1 MATKKTSAEAA
12 REQAEEAAL
21 GSMLDGAFGA
31 MEGIEATPPSEAP
44 SGPPAES
51 PTDTSTEPSVE
62 PPSEPSPGPTEGPP
76 TGPPGG
82 PPTGPPTGPPGGP
95 PTGPP
100 GGPPTGPP
108 TGPPGGPPTGPP
120 TEPPAEEKEKTTE
133 EKDDSEETA
142 EEPEIT
148 AEEPSST
155 EEEDLKSAEKEEKD
169 EVVEELEV
177 TAEEEAL
184 EDEDAGS
191 SETSADSE
199 IDSSEQAGDAPE
211 SPAESDPSELED
223 SDEANLEPLSDESSD
238 DVEREM
244 EIARLTA
251 EIERLRGSLVG
262 AAEIIEEIEEVPMPP
277 VVLDNI
283 VVPPHL
289 VADFAR
295 MGRQLS
301 REGLVKGAMGSI
313 SMLHPDEPGLM
324 ISTRHS
330 TMLARLDD
338 RGIIG
343 GRLGGDSPRGSI
355 TDWKVHE
362 VLLASV
368 ALVTGG
374 PAACIHM
381 QGPYTTAAS
390 CEKDLILVQP
400 IDVLGR
406 EQIGKVVIVDPD
418 DDAQEEF
425 LRQVAEALQQG
436 GMRCVVVRG
445 HGAYAVGA
453 NLDQAMANAAM
464 LEHSMHILLLARQ
477 ANLKL

>member
-1 MATKKTSAEAA
+1 MAAKKTSAEEA

-31 MEGIEATPPSEAP
+31 MEGIENTTPSPGP
-44 SGPPAES
+44 SGPPG
-51 PTDTSTEPSVE
+51 PLG
-62 PPSEPSPGPTEGPP
+62 PPSGP
-76 TGPPGG
+76 TGPPSGPPQGPPSDGPTGPPSG
-82 PPTGPPTGPPGGP
+82 PPTGPPTGPPKGP
-95 PTGPP
+95 PQGPP
-100 GGPPTGPP
+100 SD
-108 TGPPGGPPTGPP
+108 
-120 TEPPAEEKEKTTE
+120 PPAVEEEPIE
-133 EKDDSEETA
+133 EAEPVVEEVSETSPEPVQEESEPVQDEPASEE
-142 EEPEIT
+142 P
-148 AEEPSST
+148 
-155 EEEDLKSAEKEEKD
+155 
-169 EVVEELEV
+169 EVVEEPPEAEPPTEEV
-177 TAEEEAL
+177 ASEAAATETPPVIEEEVPEPTAAEPTQ
-184 EDEDAGS
+184 EDN
-191 SETSADSE
+191 
-199 IDSSEQAGDAPE
+199 
-211 SPAESDPSELED
+211 PSEETPV
-223 SDEANLEPLSDESSD
+223 EEPVSEEEHEEEPPVDAD
-238 DVEREM
+238 REM

-251 EIERLRGSLVG
+251 EIERLRGSLTG
-262 AAEIIEEIEEVPMPP
+262 AVEVIEEIEETPMPP

-283 VVPPHL
+283 VVPPHI

-301 REGLVKGAMGSI
+301 REGLVKGTMGAI

-330 TMLARLDD
+330 TMLARLDE
-338 RGIIG
+338 RGIVG
-343 GRLGGDSPRGSI
+343 GPLGGNPPRGAI
-355 TDWKVHE
+355 GEWKVHE

-368 ALVTGG
+368 AALATGG

-400 IDVLGR
+400 IDVLGK
-406 EQIGKVVIVDPD
+406 EHIGKVVIVDPD
-418 DDAQEEF
+418 DDAQDEF

-464 LEHSMHILLLARQ
+464 LEHSMQVLLLARQ
-477 ANLKL
+477 ANLKI

>member
-1 MATKKTSAEAA
+1 MAAKKTSAEEA

-31 MEGIEATPPSEAP
+31 MEGIEQPAPEEPAP
-44 SGPPAES
+44 SGP
-51 PTDTSTEPSVE
+51 TG
-62 PPSEPSPGPTEGPP
+62 PPSGPP
-76 TGPPGG
+76 TGPPSGPPSPSGSPSG
-82 PPTGPPTGPPGGP
+82 PPTGPPSGP

-100 GGPPTGPP
+100 SGPPSGPP
-108 TGPPGGPPTGPP
+108 VAEAEPAPEEEPSEETQEEPKEPEPTVEDSEEAATEEGASVEEETPEAEAELEEVAEEPQPETPVEESEAEIEAEEESEP
-120 TEPPAEEKEKTTE
+120 TPSEEPQEESASDEAPAEEPAPEDPPAEE
-133 EKDDSEETA
+133 
-142 EEPEIT
+142 
-148 AEEPSST
+148 
-155 EEEDLKSAEKEEKD
+155 
-169 EVVEELEV
+169 
-177 TAEEEAL
+177 
-184 EDEDAGS
+184 
-191 SETSADSE
+191 
-199 IDSSEQAGDAPE
+199 E
-211 SPAESDPSELED
+211 SPLDAD
-223 SDEANLEPLSDESSD
+223 
-238 DVEREM
+238 REM

-262 AAEIIEEIEEVPMPP
+262 AAEVIEEIEETPMPP

-283 VVPPHL
+283 VIPPHV

-301 REGLVKGAMGSI
+301 RESLVKGTMGAI

-330 TMLARLDD
+330 TMLARLDE
-338 RGIIG
+338 RGIVG
-343 GRLGGDSPRGSI
+343 GRLGGDPPRGAI
-355 TDWKVHE
+355 AEWKVHE

-368 ALVTGG
+368 AMVTGG

-390 CEKDLILVQP
+390 SEKDLILVQP
-400 IDVLGR
+400 IDVLGK
-406 EQIGKVVIVDPD
+406 EHIGKVVIVDPD

-445 HGAYAVGA
+445 YGAYAVGA

-464 LEHSMHILLLARQ
+464 LEHSMQILLLARQ
-477 ANLKL
+477 ANLKI

>member
-1 MATKKTSAEAA
+1 MAAKKTSAEEA

-31 MEGIEATPPSEAP
+31 MDGIEATPPL
-44 SGPPAES
+44 SGPPGPPGPSS
-51 PTDTSTEPSVE
+51 PPPGPSS
-62 PPSEPSPGPTEGPP
+62 PPSAPPSTPPTGPP
-76 TGPPGG
+76 TGPPSG
-82 PPTGPPTGPPGGP
+82 PPTGPPTGPP
-95 PTGPP
+95 
-100 GGPPTGPP
+100 
-108 TGPPGGPPTGPP
+108 
-120 TEPPAEEKEKTTE
+120 
-133 EKDDSEETA
+133 SES
-142 EEPEIT
+142 PQDPIN
-148 AEEPSST
+148 
-155 EEEDLKSAEKEEKD
+155 DLP
-169 EVVEELEV
+169 
-177 TAEEEAL
+177 TAEEESVIEGQPETEDTPEAVMDPISEEVENAPEEPATVETPVAL
-184 EDEDAGS
+184 EATESVAE
-191 SETSADSE
+191 SESG
-199 IDSSEQAGDAPE
+199 EQETVSVEAASPE
-211 SPAESDPSELED
+211 PEPAEDDASEPEEPEPPKEKSTLGVAPVEDPTPEETPAED
-223 SDEANLEPLSDESSD
+223 TPVDTA
-238 DVEREM
+238 REM

-262 AAEIIEEIEEVPMPP
+262 AAEVIEEIEETPMPP
-277 VVLDNI
+277 VILENI
-283 VVPPHL
+283 VIPPHI

-301 REGLVKGAMGSI
+301 REGLVKGTMGAI

-330 TMLARLDD
+330 SMLARLND
-338 RGIIG
+338 RGIVG
-343 GRLGGDSPRGSI
+343 GPLGGNPPRGAI
-355 TDWKVHE
+355 AEWKVHE

-368 ALVTGG
+368 AALATGG

-390 CEKDLILVQP
+390 SEKDLILVQP
-400 IDVLGR
+400 IDVLGK
-406 EQIGKVVIVDPD
+406 EHIGKVVIVDPD

-464 LEHSMHILLLARQ
+464 LEHSMQVLLLARQ
-477 ANLKL
+477 ANLKI

>member
-1 MATKKTSAEAA
+1 MVAKKTSAEEA

-31 MEGIEATPPSEAP
+31 MEGIEPTTPEQPAPAGPPGPTGPP
-44 SGPPAES
+44 SGPPG
-51 PTDTSTEPSVE
+51 PTG
-62 PPSEPSPGPTEGPP
+62 PPSGPP
-76 TGPPGG
+76 TGPPSG
-82 PPTGPPTGPPGGP
+82 PPTGPPSGPPV
-95 PTGPP
+95 
-100 GGPPTGPP
+100 
-108 TGPPGGPPTGPP
+108 
-120 TEPPAEEKEKTTE
+120 AEEAPAME
-133 EKDDSEETA
+133 EEQPVETQEESNESEPTVEDSGEVAIEEGASVEEETPEA
-142 EEPEIT
+142 ESAPE
-148 AEEPSST
+148 
-155 EEEDLKSAEKEEKD
+155 
-169 EVVEELEV
+169 EVVEEPEAESPPEEPEAEV
-177 TAEEEAL
+177 EDEPEPTPSEEPQEESSPVEAPSEALASEDLPAEE
-184 EDEDAGS
+184 S
-191 SETSADSE
+191 P
-199 IDSSEQAGDAPE
+199 IDVD
-211 SPAESDPSELED
+211 
-223 SDEANLEPLSDESSD
+223 
-238 DVEREM
+238 REM

-262 AAEIIEEIEEVPMPP
+262 AAEVIEELEETPMPP

-283 VVPPHL
+283 VIPPHV

-301 REGLVKGAMGSI
+301 RESLVKGTMGAI

-330 TMLARLDD
+330 TMLARLDE
-338 RGIIG
+338 RGLVG
-343 GRLGGDSPRGSI
+343 GRLGGNPPRGAI
-355 TDWKVHE
+355 AEWKVHE

-368 ALVTGG
+368 AMVTGG

-390 CEKDLILVQP
+390 SEKDLILVQP
-400 IDVLGR
+400 IDVLGK
-406 EQIGKVVIVDPD
+406 EHIGKVVIVDPD

-445 HGAYAVGA
+445 FGAYAVGA

-464 LEHSMHILLLARQ
+464 LEHSMQVLLLARQ
-477 ANLKL
+477 ANLKI

>member
-1 MATKKTSAEAA
+1 MAAKKTSAEEA

-31 MEGIEATPPSEAP
+31 MEGIEQPAPEEPTPSGPTGPP
-44 SGPPAES
+44 SGPPGPTGPPSGPPS
-51 PTDTSTEPSVE
+51 PTG
-62 PPSEPSPGPTEGPP
+62 PPPGPP
-76 TGPPGG
+76 TGPPSGPPSG
-82 PPTGPPTGPPGGP
+82 PPTGPPSGPPAAEEEP
-95 PTGPP
+95 ATEE
-100 GGPPTGPP
+100 
-108 TGPPGGPPTGPP
+108 
-120 TEPPAEEKEKTTE
+120 EPPVETQEESKESESTVEDSEEATTE
-133 EKDDSEETA
+133 EDASVEEETPEAEPAPEEVA
-142 EEPEIT
+142 EEPQPESSP
-148 AEEPSST
+148 EEPEAEDEPEPTPSEEPQEESTPVEAPT
-155 EEEDLKSAEKEEKD
+155 EESGPEDSP
-169 EVVEELEV
+169 VEE
-177 TAEEEAL
+177 
-184 EDEDAGS
+184 
-191 SETSADSE
+191 
-199 IDSSEQAGDAPE
+199 
-211 SPAESDPSELED
+211 SPV
-223 SDEANLEPLSDESSD
+223 
-238 DVEREM
+238 DVDREM

-262 AAEIIEEIEEVPMPP
+262 AAEVIEELEETPMPP

-283 VVPPHL
+283 VIPPHI

-301 REGLVKGAMGSI
+301 RESLVKGTMGAI

-330 TMLARLDD
+330 TMLARLDE
-338 RGIIG
+338 RGIVG
-343 GRLGGDSPRGSI
+343 GRLGGNPPRGAI
-355 TDWKVHE
+355 AEWKVHE

-368 ALVTGG
+368 AMVTGG

-390 CEKDLILVQP
+390 SEKDLILVQP
-400 IDVLGR
+400 IDVLGK
-406 EQIGKVVIVDPD
+406 EHIGKVVIVDPD

-445 HGAYAVGA
+445 YGAYAVGA

-464 LEHSMHILLLARQ
+464 LEHSMQVLLLARQ
-477 ANLKL
+477 ANLKI

>member
-1 MATKKTSAEAA
+1 MAAKKTSAEEA

-31 MEGIEATPPSEAP
+31 MEEIEKPKPSEQTPDQSGP
-44 SGPPAES
+44 SGPPS
-51 PTDTSTEPSVE
+51 
-62 PPSEPSPGPTEGPP
+62 PPSGPP
-76 TGPPGG
+76 G
-82 PPTGPPTGPPGGP
+82 PPTGPPTGPPGP
-95 PTGPP
+95 PSDPP
-100 GGPPTGPP
+100 EAESSEPTNHENDLPIEEEQ
-108 TGPPGGPPTGPP
+108 P
-120 TEPPAEEKEKTTE
+120 TEIPTVEPVKTDSASVEIESTPEETTIEETQPEETSIPEAETSEEESEPKADIKSDTELELEPVENEKPLEEEKAQDAE
-133 EKDDSEETA
+133 DGDSIQQETSLEET
-142 EEPEIT
+142 
-148 AEEPSST
+148 S
-155 EEEDLKSAEKEEKD
+155 L
-169 EVVEELEV
+169 
-177 TAEEEAL
+177 
-184 EDEDAGS
+184 DA
-191 SETSADSE
+191 
-199 IDSSEQAGDAPE
+199 
-211 SPAESDPSELED
+211 
-223 SDEANLEPLSDESSD
+223 
-238 DVEREM
+238 EREM

-262 AAEIIEEIEEVPMPP
+262 AAEVIEEIEETPMPP

-283 VVPPHL
+283 VIPPHI

-301 REGLVKGAMGSI
+301 REALVKGTMGAI

-324 ISTRHS
+324 ITTRHS
-330 TMLARLDD
+330 TMLSRLDE
-338 RGIIG
+338 RGIVG
-343 GRLGGDSPRGSI
+343 GRLGGDPPRGAISE
-355 TDWKVHE
+355 WKVHE

-390 CEKDLILVQP
+390 SEKDLILVQP
-400 IDVLGR
+400 IDVLGK
-406 EQIGKVVIVDPD
+406 EHIGKVVIVDPD

-445 HGAYAVGA
+445 YGAYAVGA

-464 LEHSMHILLLARQ
+464 LEHSMQVLLLARQ
-477 ANLKL
+477 ANLKI

>member
-1 MATKKTSAEAA
+1 MATKKTSAEQA

-31 MEGIEATPPSEAP
+31 MDGIEATPPSSGPTGPPGP
-44 SGPPAES
+44 SGPPS
-51 PTDTSTEPSVE
+51 GPSG
-62 PPSEPSPGPTEGPP
+62 PPSEPPTGPPSGPP
-76 TGPPGG
+76 TGPPSG
-82 PPTGPPTGPPGGP
+82 PPTGPPSGPPSAAPQDP
-95 PTGPP
+95 PSDLPAADEESVVVEEPVAEEAPET
-100 GGPPTGPP
+100 
-108 TGPPGGPPTGPP
+108 P
-120 TEPPAEEKEKTTE
+120 TEPVLEEPENAPEEPA
-133 EKDDSEETA
+133 A
-142 EEPEIT
+142 EEPT
-148 AEEPSST
+148 AAEETTEAVAEPVS
-155 EEEDLKSAEKEEKD
+155 EEETVPEEAAS
-169 EVVEELEV
+169 EEPKA
-177 TAEEEAL
+177 AEEEV
-184 EDEDAGS
+184 
-191 SETSADSE
+191 SEPVEPEPAQEESTPVE
-199 IDSSEQAGDAPE
+199 APVEE
-211 SPAESDPSELED
+211 SPQ
-223 SDEANLEPLSDESSD
+223 DESPEEEAVV
-238 DVEREM
+238 DVDSEM

-262 AAEIIEEIEEVPMPP
+262 AAEIIEEIEETPMPP

-283 VVPPHL
+283 VIPPHI

-301 REGLVKGAMGSI
+301 REALVKGTMGAI

-330 TMLARLDD
+330 TMLARLDE
-338 RGIIG
+338 RGIVG
-343 GRLGGDSPRGSI
+343 GRLGGNPPRGAI
-355 TDWKVHE
+355 AEWKVHE

-368 ALVTGG
+368 AMVTGG
-374 PAACIHM
+374 PAACVHM

-390 CEKDLILVQP
+390 SEKDLILVQP
-400 IDVLGR
+400 IDVLGK
-406 EQIGKVVIVDPD
+406 EHIGKVVIVDPD
-418 DDAQEEF
+418 DDAVEEY

-464 LEHSMHILLLARQ
+464 LEHSMQVLLLARQ

>member
-1 MATKKTSAEAA
+1 MATKKTSAEEA
-12 REQAEEAAL
+12 REQAEEATL

-31 MEGIEATPPSEAP
+31 MEGIEASPAPTPSN
-44 SGPPAES
+44 PPA
-51 PTDTSTEPSVE
+51 TPS
-62 PPSEPSPGPTEGPP
+62 GPP
-76 TGPPGG
+76 TGPPSKPPTGPPSG
-82 PPTGPPTGPPGGP
+82 PPTGPPSGP

-100 GGPPTGPP
+100 S
-108 TGPPGGPPTGPP
+108 GPPGKPPS
-120 TEPPAEEKEKTTE
+120 EPPSESNTE
-133 EKDDSEETA
+133 EL
-142 EEPEIT
+142 
-148 AEEPSST
+148 ST
-155 EEEDLKSAEKEEKD
+155 EEESAEPASQEIEEASVEPESSND
-169 EVVEELEV
+169 ENPIVEEEASEPVVEEAPAEPEEAEPEQIEEV
-177 TAEEEAL
+177 AETEPEQEEESEPIVTEEPAETSTEESAEESPPV
-184 EDEDAGS
+184 DVD
-191 SETSADSE
+191 
-199 IDSSEQAGDAPE
+199 QA
-211 SPAESDPSELED
+211 
-223 SDEANLEPLSDESSD
+223 
-238 DVEREM
+238 M

-251 EIERLRGSLVG
+251 EIERLRGGLVG
-262 AAEIIEEIEEVPMPP
+262 AVEVIEEIEEEPLPP
-277 VVLDNI
+277 VVLEDI
-283 VVPPHL
+283 VVPSHM

-301 REGLVKGAMGSI
+301 RESLIKGTMGAI
-313 SMLHPDEPGLM
+313 SMLHPDEPGMM

-330 TMLARLDD
+330 TMLSRLDE
-338 RGIIG
+338 RGIVG
-343 GRLGGDSPRGSI
+343 GRLGGNPPRGAISE
-355 TDWKVHE
+355 WKIHE

-400 IDVLGR
+400 IDVLGK
-406 EQIGKVVIVDPD
+406 EHIGKVVIVDPD

-464 LEHSMHILLLARQ
+464 LEHSMQILLLARQ
-477 ANLKL
+477 ANLKI

>member
-31 MEGIEATPPSEAP
+31 MEGIEATPPSEGP
-44 SGPPAES
+44 QGPPAES
-51 PTDTSTEPSVE
+51 PTDTIT
-62 PPSEPSPGPTEGPP
+62 EPSPGPT
-76 TGPPGG
+76 
-82 PPTGPPTGPPGGP
+82 GGP

-108 TGPPGGPPTGPP
+108 TGPPGGPPTKSPTGPPGGPPTKSPTGPPGGPPTGPP
-120 TEPPAEEKEKTTE
+120 TEEKEETTE
-133 EKDDSEETA
+133 ENDDSEETIEA
-142 EEPEIT
+142 PETTTEES
-148 AEEPSST
+148 SST
-155 EEEDLKSAEKEEKD
+155 EDEDPKAAEKEEN
-169 EVVEELEV
+169 EVVEEMEV
-177 TAEEEAL
+177 TAEEEAV
-184 EDEDAGS
+184 EDEDAGT
-191 SETSADSE
+191 SETSADSDT
-199 IDSSEQAGDAPE
+199 DSSKQTGDAAE
-211 SPAESDPSELED
+211 SPTESEPSESED

-262 AAEIIEEIEEVPMPP
+262 AAEVIEEIEEVPMPP

>member
-1 MATKKTSAEAA
+1 MAARKTSAEEA

-31 MEGIEATPPSEAP
+31 MDGIEATPPL
-44 SGPPAES
+44 SGPTGPPGSSS
-51 PTDTSTEPSVE
+51 PPPGPSS
-62 PPSEPSPGPTEGPP
+62 PPSAPPSTPPTGPP
-76 TGPPGG
+76 TGPPSG
-82 PPTGPPTGPPGGP
+82 PPTGPPTGPP
-95 PTGPP
+95 
-100 GGPPTGPP
+100 
-108 TGPPGGPPTGPP
+108 
-120 TEPPAEEKEKTTE
+120 
-133 EKDDSEETA
+133 SES
-142 EEPEIT
+142 PQDPIN
-148 AEEPSST
+148 
-155 EEEDLKSAEKEEKD
+155 DLP
-169 EVVEELEV
+169 
-177 TAEEEAL
+177 TAEEESVIEGQPETEDTPEAVMEPISEEVENAPEEPATMETPVAL
-184 EDEDAGS
+184 EATESVAESESDEQETVSVEAASPEPEPAEDDA
-191 SETSADSE
+191 SEPEEPEPPKEESTL
-199 IDSSEQAGDAPE
+199 GVAPVEEPAPEE
-211 SPAESDPSELED
+211 SPAEDTPVD
-223 SDEANLEPLSDESSD
+223 TA
-238 DVEREM
+238 REM

-262 AAEIIEEIEEVPMPP
+262 AAEVIEEIEETPMPP
-277 VVLDNI
+277 VILENI
-283 VVPPHL
+283 VIPPHI

-301 REGLVKGAMGSI
+301 REGLVKGTMGAI

-330 TMLARLDD
+330 SMLARLND
-338 RGIIG
+338 RGIVG
-343 GRLGGDSPRGSI
+343 GPLGGNPPRGAI
-355 TDWKVHE
+355 AEWKVHE

-368 ALVTGG
+368 AALATGG

-390 CEKDLILVQP
+390 SEKDLILVQP
-400 IDVLGR
+400 IDVLGK
-406 EQIGKVVIVDPD
+406 EHIGKVVIVDPD

-464 LEHSMHILLLARQ
+464 LEHSMQVLLLARQ
-477 ANLKL
+477 ANLKI

>member
-1 MATKKTSAEAA
+1 MASKKTSAEEA

-31 MEGIEATPPSEAP
+31 MEGIESTPPSPGP
-44 SGPPAES
+44 SGPPGPPDQS
-51 PTDTSTEPSVE
+51 GPSG
-62 PPSEPSPGPTEGPP
+62 PPSGP
-76 TGPPGG
+76 TGPPTSPPQVPPSDGPSG
-82 PPTGPPTGPPGGP
+82 PPTGPPTGPPSGP

-100 GGPPTGPP
+100 KGPPQGPP
-108 TGPPGGPPTGPP
+108 SDPPAVEEEPIEEPESVVEDVPETPPEPVQEESEP
-120 TEPPAEEKEKTTE
+120 VQDEPVSEEPEAVDEAPESEPEPPAEEVASEVIATETPPVIEEEVPEPADAGPVKEDNPPE
-133 EKDDSEETA
+133 EALIEEPIAAEEHA
-142 EEPEIT
+142 EEP
-148 AEEPSST
+148 P
-155 EEEDLKSAEKEEKD
+155 
-169 EVVEELEV
+169 V
-177 TAEEEAL
+177 
-184 EDEDAGS
+184 DA
-191 SETSADSE
+191 D
-199 IDSSEQAGDAPE
+199 
-211 SPAESDPSELED
+211 
-223 SDEANLEPLSDESSD
+223 
-238 DVEREM
+238 REM

-262 AAEIIEEIEEVPMPP
+262 AAEVIEEIEETPMPP

-283 VVPPHL
+283 VVPPHI

-295 MGRQLS
+295 LGRQLS
-301 REGLVKGAMGSI
+301 REGLVKGTMGAI

-330 TMLARLDD
+330 TMLARLDE
-338 RGIIG
+338 RGIVG
-343 GRLGGDSPRGSI
+343 GPLGGNPPRGAI
-355 TDWKVHE
+355 GEWKVHE

-368 ALVTGG
+368 AALATGG

-400 IDVLGR
+400 IDVLGK
-406 EQIGKVVIVDPD
+406 EHIGKVVIVDPD
-418 DDAQEEF
+418 DDAPDEF

-464 LEHSMHILLLARQ
+464 LEHSMQVLLLARQ
-477 ANLKL
+477 ANLKI

>member
-31 MEGIEATPPSEAP
+31 MEGIEATPPSEGP
-44 SGPPAES
+44 QGPPAES
-51 PTDTSTEPSVE
+51 PTDTIT
-62 PPSEPSPGPTEGPP
+62 EPSPGPT
-76 TGPPGG
+76 
-82 PPTGPPTGPPGGP
+82 GGP

-120 TEPPAEEKEKTTE
+120 TGPPGGPPTGPPTGPPGGPPTGPPTEEKEETTE
-133 EKDDSEETA
+133 ENDDSEETTEA
-142 EEPEIT
+142 LETTTEE
-148 AEEPSST
+148 SST
-155 EEEDLKSAEKEEKD
+155 TEDEDPKAAEKEEN
-169 EVVEELEV
+169 EVVEEMEV
-177 TAEEEAL
+177 TTEEEAV
-184 EDEDAGS
+184 EDEGAGT
-191 SETSADSE
+191 SETSADSDT
-199 IDSSEQAGDAPE
+199 DSSEQSGDAAE
-211 SPAESDPSELED
+211 SPAESEPSESED
-223 SDEANLEPLSDESSD
+223 SDEANLEPLSDESPD

-262 AAEIIEEIEEVPMPP
+262 AAEVIEEIEEVPMPP

>member
-31 MEGIEATPPSEAP
+31 MEGIEATPPSEGP
-44 SGPPAES
+44 QGPPAES
-51 PTDTSTEPSVE
+51 PTDTIT
-62 PPSEPSPGPTEGPP
+62 EPSPGPT
-76 TGPPGG
+76 
-82 PPTGPPTGPPGGP
+82 GGP

-120 TEPPAEEKEKTTE
+120 TGPPGSPPTKSPTGPPGGPPTGPPTEEKEETTE
-133 EKDDSEETA
+133 ENDDSEETIEA
-142 EEPEIT
+142 PEIT
-148 AEEPSST
+148 TEEPSST
-155 EEEDLKSAEKEEKD
+155 EDEDPKAAEKEEN
-169 EVVEELEV
+169 EVVEEMEV
-177 TAEEEAL
+177 TAEEEAV
-184 EDEDAGS
+184 EDEDAGT
-191 SETSADSE
+191 SETSADSDT
-199 IDSSEQAGDAPE
+199 DSSEQSGDAAE
-211 SPAESDPSELED
+211 SPTESEPSESED
-223 SDEANLEPLSDESSD
+223 SDEANLELLSEESSD

>member
-1 MATKKTSAEAA
+1 MAAKKTSAEEA

-31 MEGIEATPPSEAP
+31 MEGIESTPPSPGP
-44 SGPPAES
+44 SGPPGPPDQS
-51 PTDTSTEPSVE
+51 GPSG
-62 PPSEPSPGPTEGPP
+62 PPSGP
-76 TGPPGG
+76 TGPPTSPPQVPPSDGPSG
-82 PPTGPPTGPPGGP
+82 PPTGPPTGPPSGP

-100 GGPPTGPP
+100 KGPPQGPP
-108 TGPPGGPPTGPP
+108 SDPPAVEEEPIEEPESVVEDVPETPPEPVQEESEP
-120 TEPPAEEKEKTTE
+120 VQDEPVSEEPEAVDEAPESEPEPPAEEVALEVIATETPPVIEEEVPEPADAGPVKEDNPPE
-133 EKDDSEETA
+133 EALIEEPIAAEEHA
-142 EEPEIT
+142 EEP
-148 AEEPSST
+148 P
-155 EEEDLKSAEKEEKD
+155 
-169 EVVEELEV
+169 V
-177 TAEEEAL
+177 
-184 EDEDAGS
+184 DA
-191 SETSADSE
+191 D
-199 IDSSEQAGDAPE
+199 
-211 SPAESDPSELED
+211 
-223 SDEANLEPLSDESSD
+223 
-238 DVEREM
+238 REM

-262 AAEIIEEIEEVPMPP
+262 AAEVIEEIEETPMPP

-283 VVPPHL
+283 VVPPHI

-295 MGRQLS
+295 LGRQLS
-301 REGLVKGAMGSI
+301 REGLVKGTMGAI

-330 TMLARLDD
+330 TMLARLDE
-338 RGIIG
+338 RGIVG
-343 GRLGGDSPRGSI
+343 GPLGGNPPRGAI
-355 TDWKVHE
+355 GEWKVHE

-368 ALVTGG
+368 AALATGG

-400 IDVLGR
+400 IDVLGK
-406 EQIGKVVIVDPD
+406 EHIGKVVIVDPD
-418 DDAQEEF
+418 DDAPDEF

-464 LEHSMHILLLARQ
+464 LEHSMQVLLLARQ
-477 ANLKL
+477 ANLKI

>member
-1 MATKKTSAEAA
+1 MAAKKTSAEEA

-31 MEGIEATPPSEAP
+31 MEGIESTPPSPGP
-44 SGPPAES
+44 SGPPS
-51 PTDTSTEPSVE
+51 
-62 PPSEPSPGPTEGPP
+62 GP
-76 TGPPGG
+76 TGPPSG
-82 PPTGPPTGPPGGP
+82 PPQNPPNDGPTGPPTGPPSGP

-100 GGPPTGPP
+100 KGPPQGPP
-108 TGPPGGPPTGPP
+108 SDPP
-120 TEPPAEEKEKTTE
+120 
-133 EKDDSEETA
+133 
-142 EEPEIT
+142 
-148 AEEPSST
+148 
-155 EEEDLKSAEKEEKD
+155 
-169 EVVEELEV
+169 
-177 TAEEEAL
+177 TAEEEPS
-184 EDEDAGS
+184 EEPEPVVEEV
-191 SETSADSE
+191 SETPAEPVQEESE
-199 IDSSEQAGDAPE
+199 PVQGEPVSEEPEMAEEVPE
-211 SPAESDPSELED
+211 SEP
-223 SDEANLEPLSDESSD
+223 EPLAEEVASEVVATETSPTIEEEIPEPAA
-238 DVEREM
+238 VEPPKEDNPPEEAPIEEPVGTEEHAEEPPADTDREM

-262 AAEIIEEIEEVPMPP
+262 AAEVIEEIEETPMPP

-283 VVPPHL
+283 VVPPHI

-301 REGLVKGAMGSI
+301 RESLVKGTMGAI

-330 TMLARLDD
+330 SMLARLDE
-338 RGIIG
+338 RGIVG
-343 GRLGGDSPRGSI
+343 GPLGGNPPRGAI
-355 TDWKVHE
+355 REWRVHE

-368 ALVTGG
+368 AMVSGG

-381 QGPYTTAAS
+381 LGPYTTAAS
-390 CEKDLILVQP
+390 SEKDLILVQP
-400 IDVLGR
+400 IDVLGK
-406 EQIGKVVIVDPD
+406 EHIGKVVIVDPD

-464 LEHSMHILLLARQ
+464 LEHSMQVLLLARQ
-477 ANLKL
+477 ANLKI

>member
-31 MEGIEATPPSEAP
+31 MEGIEATPPPEVP
-44 SGPPAES
+44 QGPPAES
-51 PTDTSTEPSVE
+51 PTDTIT
-62 PPSEPSPGPTEGPP
+62 EPSPGPT
-76 TGPPGG
+76 
-82 PPTGPPTGPPGGP
+82 GGP

-120 TEPPAEEKEKTTE
+120 TEEKEETTE
-133 EKDDSEETA
+133 ENDDSEETTEA
-142 EEPEIT
+142 PETTTEE
-148 AEEPSST
+148 SST
-155 EEEDLKSAEKEEKD
+155 TEDEDPKAAEKEEN
-169 EVVEELEV
+169 EVVEEMEV
-177 TAEEEAL
+177 TTEEEAV
-184 EDEDAGS
+184 EDEGAGT
-191 SETSADSE
+191 SETSADSDT
-199 IDSSEQAGDAPE
+199 DSSEQSGDAAE
-211 SPAESDPSELED
+211 SPAESEPSESED
-223 SDEANLEPLSDESSD
+223 SDEANLEPLSDESPD

-262 AAEIIEEIEEVPMPP
+262 AAEVIEEIEEVPMPP

>member
-1 MATKKTSAEAA
+1 MATKKTSAEQA

-31 MEGIEATPPSEAP
+31 MDGIEATPPSSGPTGSPGP
-44 SGPPAES
+44 SGPPS
-51 PTDTSTEPSVE
+51 GPSG
-62 PPSEPSPGPTEGPP
+62 PPSGPPTGSPSGPP
-76 TGPPGG
+76 TGPPSG
-82 PPTGPPTGPPGGP
+82 PPTGPPSGPPSVAPQDP
-95 PTGPP
+95 PSDLPAAEEKSVVVEEPVAEEAPAT
-100 GGPPTGPP
+100 
-108 TGPPGGPPTGPP
+108 P
-120 TEPPAEEKEKTTE
+120 TESVLEEPENAPEEPAAEEVTETVVEPVSEEQESVPEEAASEEPKPAEEEV
-133 EKDDSEETA
+133 SEPV
-142 EEPEIT
+142 EPEP
-148 AEEPSST
+148 AQEEST
-155 EEEDLKSAEKEEKD
+155 PD
-169 EVVEELEV
+169 EAPVEESP
-177 TAEEEAL
+177 EEEAVV
-184 EDEDAGS
+184 
-191 SETSADSE
+191 
-199 IDSSEQAGDAPE
+199 
-211 SPAESDPSELED
+211 
-223 SDEANLEPLSDESSD
+223 
-238 DVEREM
+238 DVDREM

-262 AAEIIEEIEEVPMPP
+262 AAEVIEEIEETPMPP

-283 VVPPHL
+283 VIPPHI

-301 REGLVKGAMGSI
+301 REALVKGTMGAI

-330 TMLARLDD
+330 TMLARLDE
-338 RGIIG
+338 RGIVG
-343 GRLGGDSPRGSI
+343 GRLGGNPPRGAI
-355 TDWKVHE
+355 AEWKVHE

-368 ALVTGG
+368 AMVTGG

-390 CEKDLILVQP
+390 SEKDLILVQP
-400 IDVLGR
+400 IDVLGK
-406 EQIGKVVIVDPD
+406 EHIGKVVIVDPD
-418 DDAQEEF
+418 DDAVEEY

-464 LEHSMHILLLARQ
+464 LEHSMQVLLLARQ

>member
-1 MATKKTSAEAA
+1 MATKKTSAEQA

-31 MEGIEATPPSEAP
+31 MDGIEATPPSSGPTGPPGP
-44 SGPPAES
+44 SGPPS
-51 PTDTSTEPSVE
+51 GPSG
-62 PPSEPSPGPTEGPP
+62 PPSGPP
-76 TGPPGG
+76 TGPPSG
-82 PPTGPPTGPPGGP
+82 PPTGPPSGP

-100 GGPPTGPP
+100 SGPPSVPP
-108 TGPPGGPPTGPP
+108 QDPPSDLPAAEEESVVVEEPVAEEAPATP
-120 TEPPAEEKEKTTE
+120 TESVLEEPENAPEEPA
-133 EKDDSEETA
+133 A
-142 EEPEIT
+142 EEPT
-148 AEEPSST
+148 AAEETTEAVAEPVS
-155 EEEDLKSAEKEEKD
+155 EEETVPEEAASEEPKAPEEEVSEPVEPEPAQEESTPD
-169 EVVEELEV
+169 EAPVEESPQDESP
-177 TAEEEAL
+177 EEEAVV
-184 EDEDAGS
+184 
-191 SETSADSE
+191 
-199 IDSSEQAGDAPE
+199 
-211 SPAESDPSELED
+211 
-223 SDEANLEPLSDESSD
+223 
-238 DVEREM
+238 DVDREM

-262 AAEIIEEIEEVPMPP
+262 AAEVIEELEETPMPP

-283 VVPPHL
+283 VIPPHI

-301 REGLVKGAMGSI
+301 REALVKGTMGAI

-330 TMLARLDD
+330 TMLARLDE
-338 RGIIG
+338 RGIVG
-343 GRLGGDSPRGSI
+343 GRLGGNPPRGAI
-355 TDWKVHE
+355 AEWKVHE

-368 ALVTGG
+368 AMVTGG

-390 CEKDLILVQP
+390 SEKDLILVQP
-400 IDVLGR
+400 IDVLGK
-406 EQIGKVVIVDPD
+406 EHIGKVVIVDPD
-418 DDAQEEF
+418 DDAVEEY

-464 LEHSMHILLLARQ
+464 LEHSMQVLLLARQ
-477 ANLKL
+477 ANLRL

>member
-1 MATKKTSAEAA
+1 MATKKTSAEQA

-31 MEGIEATPPSEAP
+31 MDGIEATPPSSGPTGPPGP
-44 SGPPAES
+44 SGPPS
-51 PTDTSTEPSVE
+51 GPSG
-62 PPSEPSPGPTEGPP
+62 PPSGPP
-76 TGPPGG
+76 TGPPSG
-82 PPTGPPTGPPGGP
+82 PPTGPPSGP

-100 GGPPTGPP
+100 SGPPSAAPQDPP
-108 TGPPGGPPTGPP
+108 SDLPAADEESVVVEEPVAEEAPETP
-120 TEPPAEEKEKTTE
+120 TEPVLEEPENAPEEPA
-133 EKDDSEETA
+133 A
-142 EEPEIT
+142 EEPT
-148 AEEPSST
+148 AAEETTEAVAEPVS
-155 EEEDLKSAEKEEKD
+155 EEETVPEEAAS
-169 EVVEELEV
+169 EEPKA
-177 TAEEEAL
+177 AEEEVSEPVEPEPAQ
-184 EDEDAGS
+184 EESTPDE
-191 SETSADSE
+191 
-199 IDSSEQAGDAPE
+199 APVEE
-211 SPAESDPSELED
+211 SPQ
-223 SDEANLEPLSDESSD
+223 DESPEEEAVV
-238 DVEREM
+238 DVDREM

-262 AAEIIEEIEEVPMPP
+262 AAEIIEEIEETPMPP

-283 VVPPHL
+283 VIPPHI

-301 REGLVKGAMGSI
+301 REALVKGTMGAI

-330 TMLARLDD
+330 TMLARLDE
-338 RGIIG
+338 RGIVG
-343 GRLGGDSPRGSI
+343 GRLGGNPPRGAI
-355 TDWKVHE
+355 AEWKVHE

-368 ALVTGG
+368 AMVTGG
-374 PAACIHM
+374 PAACVHM

-390 CEKDLILVQP
+390 SEKDLILVQP
-400 IDVLGR
+400 IDVLGK
-406 EQIGKVVIVDPD
+406 EHIGKVVIVDPD
-418 DDAQEEF
+418 DDAVEEY

-464 LEHSMHILLLARQ
+464 LEHSMQVLLLARQ

>member
-31 MEGIEATPPSEAP
+31 MEGIEATPPSEGP
-44 SGPPAES
+44 QGPPAES
-51 PTDTSTEPSVE
+51 PTDTIT
-62 PPSEPSPGPTEGPP
+62 EPSPGPT
-76 TGPPGG
+76 
-82 PPTGPPTGPPGGP
+82 GGP

-120 TEPPAEEKEKTTE
+120 TGPPGSPPTKSPTGPSGGPPTGPPSEPSTEEMEKTTE
-133 EKDDSEETA
+133 ENDDSEETKEA
-142 EEPEIT
+142 PETTTEES
-148 AEEPSST
+148 SST
-155 EEEDLKSAEKEEKD
+155 EDEDPKAAEKEEN
-169 EVVEELEV
+169 EVVEEMEV
-177 TAEEEAL
+177 TAEEEAV
-184 EDEDAGS
+184 EDEDAGT
-191 SETSADSE
+191 SETSADSDT
-199 IDSSEQAGDAPE
+199 DSSKQTGDAAE
-211 SPAESDPSELED
+211 SPTESEPSESED

-262 AAEIIEEIEEVPMPP
+262 AAEVIEEIEEVPMPP

>member
-1 MATKKTSAEAA
+1 MAAKKTSAEQA
-12 REQAEEAAL
+12 REKAEEAAL

-31 MEGIEATPPSEAP
+31 MEGIETPPSESGP
-44 SGPPAES
+44 SGPP
-51 PTDTSTEPSVE
+51 
-62 PPSEPSPGPTEGPP
+62 PGPTGPP
-76 TGPPGG
+76 PESSTKPPSGPPSGPPKGPPRGPPSGPPGG
-82 PPTGPPTGPPGGP
+82 PPGRPPSGPPSGPPSETQEEEEEPGP
-95 PTGPP
+95 ENESPDATSPIEPEQSDALPEEGEPEP
-100 GGPPTGPP
+100 EESENAETIVSEK
-108 TGPPGGPPTGPP
+108 P
-120 TEPPAEEKEKTTE
+120 TETESEPAPEESEAVPEKAVIE
-133 EKDDSEETA
+133 ESPA
-142 EEPEIT
+142 EEPEASEPME
-148 AEEPSST
+148 AEVPQEGTLPSEAEVAEAESKEAT
-155 EEEDLKSAEKEEKD
+155 EEDSPI
-169 EVVEELEV
+169 
-177 TAEEEAL
+177 
-184 EDEDAGS
+184 DA
-191 SETSADSE
+191 
-199 IDSSEQAGDAPE
+199 
-211 SPAESDPSELED
+211 
-223 SDEANLEPLSDESSD
+223 
-238 DVEREM
+238 EREM

-262 AAEIIEEIEEVPMPP
+262 AAEVIEEIEETPMPP

-283 VVPPHL
+283 VVPPHI

-301 REGLVKGAMGSI
+301 RESLVKGTMGAI

-330 TMLARLDD
+330 TMLSRLDE
-338 RGIIG
+338 RGIVG
-343 GRLGGDSPRGSI
+343 GRLGGNPPRGSI
-355 TDWKVHE
+355 GDWKVHE

-400 IDVLGR
+400 IDVLGK

-464 LEHSMHILLLARQ
+464 LEHSMQVLLLARQ
-477 ANLKL
+477 ANLKI

>member
-31 MEGIEATPPSEAP
+31 MEGIEATPPPEVP
-44 SGPPAES
+44 QGPPAES
-51 PTDTSTEPSVE
+51 PTDTIT
-62 PPSEPSPGPTEGPP
+62 EPSPGPT
-76 TGPPGG
+76 
-82 PPTGPPTGPPGGP
+82 GGP

-120 TEPPAEEKEKTTE
+120 TGPPGGPPTGPPTEEKEETTE
-133 EKDDSEETA
+133 ENDDSEETTEA
-142 EEPEIT
+142 LETTTEE
-148 AEEPSST
+148 SST
-155 EEEDLKSAEKEEKD
+155 TEDEDPKAAEKEEN
-169 EVVEELEV
+169 EVVEEMEV
-177 TAEEEAL
+177 TTEEEAV
-184 EDEDAGS
+184 EDEGAGT
-191 SETSADSE
+191 SETSADSDT
-199 IDSSEQAGDAPE
+199 DSSEQSGDAAE
-211 SPAESDPSELED
+211 SPAESEPSESED

-262 AAEIIEEIEEVPMPP
+262 AAEVIEEIEEVPMPP

>member
-1 MATKKTSAEAA
+1 MATKKTSAEQA

-31 MEGIEATPPSEAP
+31 MDGIEATPPSSGPTGPPGP
-44 SGPPAES
+44 SGPPS
-51 PTDTSTEPSVE
+51 GPSG
-62 PPSEPSPGPTEGPP
+62 PPSGPLSGPP
-76 TGPPGG
+76 TGPPSG
-82 PPTGPPTGPPGGP
+82 PPTGPPSGPPSVP
-95 PTGPP
+95 PQDSPSELPAEEEESVVVEEPVAEEAPET
-100 GGPPTGPP
+100 
-108 TGPPGGPPTGPP
+108 P
-120 TEPPAEEKEKTTE
+120 TEPVSEEPAVEEPTIAEEVTE
-133 EKDDSEETA
+133 AVAEPVSEEQETVPEEA
-142 EEPEIT
+142 ASEEP
-148 AEEPSST
+148 
-155 EEEDLKSAEKEEKD
+155 K
-169 EVVEELEV
+169 V
-177 TAEEEAL
+177 AEEEAS
-184 EDEDAGS
+184 EPDEPEPPQEESTPDEEPVEEPPQEES
-191 SETSADSE
+191 SEE
-199 IDSSEQAGDAPE
+199 E
-211 SPAESDPSELED
+211 SVV
-223 SDEANLEPLSDESSD
+223 
-238 DVEREM
+238 DVDREM

-262 AAEIIEEIEEVPMPP
+262 AAEVIEEIEETPMPP

-283 VVPPHL
+283 VIPPHI

-301 REGLVKGAMGSI
+301 REALVKGTMGAI

-330 TMLARLDD
+330 TMLARLDE
-338 RGIIG
+338 RGIVG
-343 GRLGGDSPRGSI
+343 GRLGGNPPRGAI
-355 TDWKVHE
+355 AEWKVHE

-368 ALVTGG
+368 AMVTGG

-400 IDVLGR
+400 IDVLGK
-406 EQIGKVVIVDPD
+406 EHIGKVVIVDPD
-418 DDAQEEF
+418 DDAVEEY

-464 LEHSMHILLLARQ
+464 LEHSMQVLLLARQ
-477 ANLKL
+477 ANLKI

>member
-1 MATKKTSAEAA
+1 MATKKTSAEQA

-31 MEGIEATPPSEAP
+31 MDGIEATPPSSGPTGPPGP
-44 SGPPAES
+44 SGPPS
-51 PTDTSTEPSVE
+51 GPSG
-62 PPSEPSPGPTEGPP
+62 PPSGPP
-76 TGPPGG
+76 TGPPSG
-82 PPTGPPTGPPGGP
+82 PPTGPPSGP

-100 GGPPTGPP
+100 SGPPSAAPQDPP
-108 TGPPGGPPTGPP
+108 SDLPAADEESVVVEEPVAEEAPETP
-120 TEPPAEEKEKTTE
+120 TEPVL
-133 EKDDSEETA
+133 
-142 EEPEIT
+142 EEPENAPEEPAADEPT
-148 AEEPSST
+148 AAEETT
-155 EEEDLKSAEKEEKD
+155 EAVAEPVSEEAASEEPKA
-169 EVVEELEV
+169 
-177 TAEEEAL
+177 AEEEVSEPVEPEPAQ
-184 EDEDAGS
+184 EESTPDE
-191 SETSADSE
+191 
-199 IDSSEQAGDAPE
+199 APVEE
-211 SPAESDPSELED
+211 SPQ
-223 SDEANLEPLSDESSD
+223 DESPEEEAVV
-238 DVEREM
+238 DVDREM

-262 AAEIIEEIEEVPMPP
+262 AAEIIEEIEETPMPP

-283 VVPPHL
+283 VIPPHI

-301 REGLVKGAMGSI
+301 REALVKGTMGAI

-330 TMLARLDD
+330 TMLARLDE
-338 RGIIG
+338 RGIVG
-343 GRLGGDSPRGSI
+343 GRLGGNPPRGAI
-355 TDWKVHE
+355 AEWKVHE

-368 ALVTGG
+368 AMVTGG
-374 PAACIHM
+374 PAACVHM

-390 CEKDLILVQP
+390 SEKDLILVQP
-400 IDVLGR
+400 IDVLGK
-406 EQIGKVVIVDPD
+406 EHIGKVVIVDPD
-418 DDAQEEF
+418 DDAVEEY

-464 LEHSMHILLLARQ
+464 LEHSMQVLLLARQ

>member
-1 MATKKTSAEAA
+1 MATKKTSAEQA

-31 MEGIEATPPSEAP
+31 MDGIEATPPSSGPTGPPGP
-44 SGPPAES
+44 SGPPSGPSGS
-51 PTDTSTEPSVE
+51 PS
-62 PPSEPSPGPTEGPP
+62 GPP
-76 TGPPGG
+76 TGPPSGPPTGMPSG
-82 PPTGPPTGPPGGP
+82 PPTGPPSGPPSVVPQDP
-95 PTGPP
+95 PSDLPAAEEESVVVEEPVAEEAPAT
-100 GGPPTGPP
+100 
-108 TGPPGGPPTGPP
+108 P
-120 TEPPAEEKEKTTE
+120 TEPVLEELENAPEEPA
-133 EKDDSEETA
+133 A
-142 EEPEIT
+142 EEPT
-148 AEEPSST
+148 AAEETTEAVAEPVS
-155 EEEDLKSAEKEEKD
+155 EEETVPEEAASEEPKAPEE
-169 EVVEELEV
+169 EVSEPVEPEPAQEESTPNEAPVEESPQDESP
-177 TAEEEAL
+177 EEEAV
-184 EDEDAGS
+184 
-191 SETSADSE
+191 ADV
-199 IDSSEQAGDAPE
+199 D
-211 SPAESDPSELED
+211 
-223 SDEANLEPLSDESSD
+223 
-238 DVEREM
+238 REM

-262 AAEIIEEIEEVPMPP
+262 AAEVIEELEETPMPP

-283 VVPPHL
+283 VIPPHI

-301 REGLVKGAMGSI
+301 REALVKGTMGAI

-330 TMLARLDD
+330 TMLARLDE
-338 RGIIG
+338 RGIVG
-343 GRLGGDSPRGSI
+343 GRLGGNPPRGAI
-355 TDWKVHE
+355 AEWKVHE

-368 ALVTGG
+368 AMVTGG

-390 CEKDLILVQP
+390 SEKDLILVQP
-400 IDVLGR
+400 IDVLGK
-406 EQIGKVVIVDPD
+406 EHIGKVVIVDPD
-418 DDAQEEF
+418 DDAVEEY

-464 LEHSMHILLLARQ
+464 LEHSMQVLLLARQ

>member
-1 MATKKTSAEAA
+1 MASKKTSAEEA

-31 MEGIEATPPSEAP
+31 MEGIESTPPSPGP
-44 SGPPAES
+44 SGPPG
-51 PTDTSTEPSVE
+51 P
-62 PPSEPSPGPTEGPP
+62 PPSGPPSGPTGPPSGPPQGPPSDGPSGPP
-76 TGPPGG
+76 TGPPSG
-82 PPTGPPTGPPGGP
+82 PPTGPPSGPPQGP
-95 PTGPP
+95 PSDPP
-100 GGPPTGPP
+100 AVEEEPIEEPEHVVEDVSETPPEPVQEESEPVQDEPVSEEPEAADETPESEP
-108 TGPPGGPPTGPP
+108 
-120 TEPPAEEKEKTTE
+120 EPPAEEVASEAVTTE
-133 EKDDSEETA
+133 TSPVIEEEIQEPPAAEPTQEDSPPGEAPVEEPVSEEDHA
-142 EEPEIT
+142 EEPPVDT
-148 AEEPSST
+148 
-155 EEEDLKSAEKEEKD
+155 D
-169 EVVEELEV
+169 
-177 TAEEEAL
+177 
-184 EDEDAGS
+184 
-191 SETSADSE
+191 
-199 IDSSEQAGDAPE
+199 
-211 SPAESDPSELED
+211 
-223 SDEANLEPLSDESSD
+223 
-238 DVEREM
+238 REM

-262 AAEIIEEIEEVPMPP
+262 AAEVIEEIEETPMPP

-283 VVPPHL
+283 VVPPHI

-295 MGRQLS
+295 LGRQLS
-301 REGLVKGAMGSI
+301 REGLVKGTMGAI

-330 TMLARLDD
+330 TMLARLDE
-338 RGIIG
+338 RGIVG
-343 GRLGGDSPRGSI
+343 GPLGGNPPRGAI
-355 TDWKVHE
+355 GEWKVHE

-368 ALVTGG
+368 AALATGG

-400 IDVLGR
+400 IDVLGK
-406 EQIGKVVIVDPD
+406 EHIGKVVIVDPD
-418 DDAQEEF
+418 DDAPDEF

-464 LEHSMHILLLARQ
+464 LEHSMQVLLLARQ
-477 ANLKL
+477 ANLKI

>member
-1 MATKKTSAEAA
+1 MAAKKTSAEQA
-12 REQAEEAAL
+12 REKAEEAAL

-31 MEGIEATPPSEAP
+31 MEGIETPPSESGP
-44 SGPPAES
+44 SGPP
-51 PTDTSTEPSVE
+51 
-62 PPSEPSPGPTEGPP
+62 PGPTGPP
-76 TGPPGG
+76 PESSTKPPSGPPSGPPKGPPRGPPSGPPGG
-82 PPTGPPTGPPGGP
+82 PPGRPPSGPPSGPPSETQEEEEEPGP
-95 PTGPP
+95 ENESPDAISPIEPEQSDALPEEGEPEPEESENAETIVSEK
-100 GGPPTGPP
+100 
-108 TGPPGGPPTGPP
+108 P
-120 TEPPAEEKEKTTE
+120 TETESEPAPEESEAVPEKAVIE
-133 EKDDSEETA
+133 ESPA
-142 EEPEIT
+142 EEPEASEPME
-148 AEEPSST
+148 AEVPQEGTLPSEAEVAEAESKEAT
-155 EEEDLKSAEKEEKD
+155 EEDSPI
-169 EVVEELEV
+169 
-177 TAEEEAL
+177 
-184 EDEDAGS
+184 DA
-191 SETSADSE
+191 
-199 IDSSEQAGDAPE
+199 
-211 SPAESDPSELED
+211 
-223 SDEANLEPLSDESSD
+223 
-238 DVEREM
+238 EREM

-262 AAEIIEEIEEVPMPP
+262 AAEVIEEIEETPMPP

-283 VVPPHL
+283 VVPPHM

-301 REGLVKGAMGSI
+301 RESLVKGTMGAI

-330 TMLARLDD
+330 TTLSRLDE
-338 RGIIG
+338 RGIVG
-343 GRLGGDSPRGSI
+343 GRLGGNPPRGSI
-355 TDWKVHE
+355 GDWKVHE

-400 IDVLGR
+400 IDVLGK

-464 LEHSMHILLLARQ
+464 LEHSMQVLLLARQ
-477 ANLKL
+477 ANLKI

>member
-1 MATKKTSAEAA
+1 MATKKTSAEQA

-31 MEGIEATPPSEAP
+31 MDGIEATPPSSGPTGSPGP
-44 SGPPAES
+44 SGPPSGPSGS
-51 PTDTSTEPSVE
+51 PS
-62 PPSEPSPGPTEGPP
+62 
-76 TGPPGG
+76 G
-82 PPTGPPTGPPGGP
+82 PPTGPPTGPPSSP

-100 GGPPTGPP
+100 SGPPSVAPQDPP
-108 TGPPGGPPTGPP
+108 SDLPAAEEESVVVEEPVAEEAPATP
-120 TEPPAEEKEKTTE
+120 TESVLEEPENAPE
-133 EKDDSEETA
+133 ESAA
-142 EEPEIT
+142 EEPT
-148 AEEPSST
+148 VAEETTEAVAEPVS
-155 EEEDLKSAEKEEKD
+155 EEETVPEEAAS
-169 EVVEELEV
+169 EEPKA
-177 TAEEEAL
+177 AEEEVSEPVEPEPAQ
-184 EDEDAGS
+184 EESTPDE
-191 SETSADSE
+191 
-199 IDSSEQAGDAPE
+199 APVEE
-211 SPAESDPSELED
+211 SPQ
-223 SDEANLEPLSDESSD
+223 DESPEEEAVV
-238 DVEREM
+238 DVDREM

-262 AAEIIEEIEEVPMPP
+262 AAEVIEEIEETPMPP

-283 VVPPHL
+283 VIPPHT

-301 REGLVKGAMGSI
+301 REALVKGTMGAI

-330 TMLARLDD
+330 TMLARLDE
-338 RGIIG
+338 RGIVG
-343 GRLGGDSPRGSI
+343 GRLGGNPPRGAI
-355 TDWKVHE
+355 AEWKVHE

-368 ALVTGG
+368 AMVTGG

-390 CEKDLILVQP
+390 SEKDLILVQP
-400 IDVLGR
+400 IDVLGK
-406 EQIGKVVIVDPD
+406 EHIGKVVIVDPD
-418 DDAQEEF
+418 DDAVEEY

-464 LEHSMHILLLARQ
+464 LEHSMQVLLLARQ
-477 ANLKL
+477 ANLKI